1 MKRVEEIL
9 IFLKDGMIKER
20 YLIAH
25 LATKG

>member
-9 IFLKDGMIKER
+9 IFLKDEVTKER
-20 YLIAH
+20 YVMAH